1 MLKYRHLSEFDTEAK
16 MHKDESQ
23 SEMMGSLLNAACF
36 PHRVSGVQLMQTH
49 ISWIILTG
57 PYAYKI
63 KKAVDLG
70 FLDFSSLEKR
80 KFLCEEELRLNRR
93 FSPDLYLD
101 VVTITGTADSPC
113 IGGEGNALEY
123 AVKMREFPQTA
134 LLSYQAE
141 RKAIVP
147 AQVDQLATHL
157 ATFHRE
163 AARAGAEQTNT
174 SPEETRQ
181 HGTFDAIAA
190 PVRENFNQLR
200 KFSSFFRESEKKLQW
215 LERWSEEQLE
225 VLKPVFAG
233 RLADGFIRECHGD
246 LHLGNIAVVDDDI
259 RFFDC
264 IEFNPAFRW
273 IDTFSELA
281 FLLMDLED
289 FGYYRYAGRL
299 LNRYLELTG
308 DYEGLRLLT
317 FYKVYRAMV
326 RVKVNAIRMTQ
337 LAPGKLGLE
346 QNKEEDRQKAQAAC
360 SRYLSLAEKC
370 INARA
375 PFFAIMHGV
384 SGTGKS
390 TVSAKVADEYGAIR
404 LRSDI
409 ERKRL
414 HGLAGTGKTHSDLD
428 AGLYSGDATDKT
440 YTRLAGIGEYGI
452 SAGYP
457 VIVDATFLSRM
468 KRHDFMAIA
477 NRHQVP
483 FVIFHCHASE
493 ATLVERLKKRKAMPG
508 EASEA
513 DVAVM
518 RHQLEKQNRLSV
530 AEKHWTININTD
542 VEFDPK
548 TVLDAL
554 NNQGVKLISGK
565 SE

>member
-1 MLKYRHLSEFDTEAK
+1 MGQPNQ
-16 MHKDESQ
+16 Q
-23 SEMMGSLLNAACF
+23 SELIESLQRIACF
-36 PHRVSGVQLMQTH
+36 PHKVARLLLVQTH
-49 ISWIILTG
+49 ISWVLLTG
-57 PYAYKI
+57 PFAYKI
-63 KKAVDLG
+63 KKAINLG

-80 KFLCEEELRLNRR
+80 KYLCEEELRLNRR

-101 VVTITGTADSPC
+101 VVPITGTFSSPQL
-113 IGGEGNALEY
+113 GGDGEVLEY

-134 LLSYQAE
+134 LLSSLAE

-147 AQVDQLATHL
+147 NQVDQIAKYLAE
-157 ATFHRE
+157 FHRG
-163 AARAGAEQTNT
+163 ANRAGAGQETNT
-174 SPEETRQ
+174 ANKETPQ
-181 HGTFDAIAA
+181 FGTFDAIAS
-190 PVRENFNQLR
+190 PVRDNFYQLR
-200 KFSSFFRESEKKLQW
+200 LLSSSFNENEKKLQW

-225 VLKPVFAG
+225 LLKPVFAA

-273 IDTFSELA
+273 IDTISELA

-289 FGYYRYAGRL
+289 FGYHRYAGRL

-308 DYEGLRLLT
+308 DYEGLRLLV

-326 RVKVNAIRMTQ
+326 RVKVNAIRLAQFDADPNGEEKNNQ
-337 LAPGKLGLE
+337 L
-346 QNKEEDRQKAQAAC
+346 EEERQKAQAAC
-360 SRYLSLAEKC
+360 RRYLRLAETS
-370 INARA
+370 INTRA
-375 PFFAIMHGV
+375 PFFAILHGV

-390 TVSAKVADEYGAIR
+390 TVSARMADEYGAVR

-414 HGLAGTGKTHSDLD
+414 HGMEGTDKTHSDIN
-428 AGLYSGDATDKT
+428 AGLYSDGATEKT
-440 YTRLAGIGEYGI
+440 YARLAEIGELGI

-477 NRHQVP
+477 NRYQVP

-493 ATLVERLKKRKAMPG
+493 ATLVERLGKRETMTG

-530 AEKHWTININTD
+530 AEKHWTIKIDTD

-554 NNQGVKLISGK
+554 NDRGVKLISGK